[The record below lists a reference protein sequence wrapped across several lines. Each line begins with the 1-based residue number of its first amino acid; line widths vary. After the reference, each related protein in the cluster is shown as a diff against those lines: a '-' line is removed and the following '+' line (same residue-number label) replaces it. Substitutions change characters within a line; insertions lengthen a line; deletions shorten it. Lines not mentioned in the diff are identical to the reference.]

1 MWSILKI
8 LHRSSFYFFPI
19 HFLFQLTIYLFLF
32 FLSLYRRWRGKSPS
46 YRPGSKKL
54 SGCTHWAHS
63 CLQLACPRHTSH
75 VMLTNGMLIPANT
88 NAMVSMQV
96 ITHDSYPH
104 EFKATKI
111 LVADVDLRGRG
122 LQHGPLSSARR
133 VCPSKNLGLA
143 TVSTRFGASTDHKFQ
158 MGSSPSWLK
167 WFAEAFLWNEETSVY
182 YQWPF
187 K

>member
-1 MWSILKI
+1 M
-8 LHRSSFYFFPI
+8 
-19 HFLFQLTIYLFLF
+19 
-32 FLSLYRRWRGKSPS
+32 LS
-46 YRPGSKKL
+46 
-54 SGCTHWAHS
+54 
-63 CLQLACPRHTSH
+63 
-75 VMLTNGMLIPANT
+75 NGMLIPANT

-158 MGSSPSWLK
+158 MGSSPS
-167 WFAEAFLWNEETSVY
+167 
-182 YQWPF
+182 
-187 K
+187 

>member
-1 MWSILKI
+1 MGN
-8 LHRSSFYFFPI
+8 H
-19 HFLFQLTIYLFLF
+19 HLTGRDRRN
-32 FLSLYRRWRGKSPS
+32 SLGAPTGPTRVFS
-46 YRPGSKKL
+46 L
-54 SGCTHWAHS
+54 LVHVT
-63 CLQLACPRHTSH
+63 RHTSH
-75 VMLTNGMLIPANT
+75 VMLSNGMLIPANT

-158 MGSSPSWLK
+158 MGSSPS
-167 WFAEAFLWNEETSVY
+167 
-182 YQWPF
+182 
-187 K
+187 